1 MEREWQEESLEAGEV
16 SPAAEASAAEQT
28 ADVHAPQG
36 PLGLVFQ
43 RESTVL
49 SRVKDSSPLL
59 HKVQVGWT
67 LVSVDGQDVSRMD
80 GWAVTKVIS
89 ARVHD
94 PDGRMLKFKALPAAE
109 PAAPATSMAA
119 AAGARARTSIEE
131 QPVDGEIVTSPTS
144 SENIVDAEPV
154 SPASDLTDEQ
164 CAALAAFAE
173 IDTDGDGELSAEE
186 IARFVGGFHA
196 GEVADYQMTAFCMA
210 VFLRGMSHDETAAM
224 TLAMANSGV
233 VMDWFAAAPPSQ
245 SSTSGS
251 SSAGGSGGGVRFVD
265 KHSTGGVGDK
275 VSLVLAPLLA
285 TFGLRVP
292 MMSGRGLGHTGGT
305 LDKVS
310 E

>member
-1 MEREWQEESLEAGEV
+1 MEVVVRKR
-16 SPAAEASAAEQT
+16 
-28 ADVHAPQG
+28 D
-36 PLGLVFQ
+36 GL
-43 RESTVL
+43 
-49 SRVKDSSPLL
+49 
-59 HKVQVGWT
+59 
-67 LVSVDGQDVSRMD
+67 
-80 GWAVTKVIS
+80 
-89 ARVHD
+89 
-94 PDGRMLKFKALPAAE
+94 
-109 PAAPATSMAA
+109 
-119 AAGARARTSIEE
+119 
-131 QPVDGEIVTSPTS
+131 
-144 SENIVDAEPV
+144 
-154 SPASDLTDEQ
+154 
-164 CAALAAFAE
+164 
-173 IDTDGDGELSAEE
+173 ELSAEE